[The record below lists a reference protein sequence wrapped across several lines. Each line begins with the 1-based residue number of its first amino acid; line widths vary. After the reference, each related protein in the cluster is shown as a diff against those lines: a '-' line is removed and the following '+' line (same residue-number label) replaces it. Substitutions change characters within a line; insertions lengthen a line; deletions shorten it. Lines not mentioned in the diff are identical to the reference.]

1 MRFHASLLT
10 LATALSLTGTIYAA
24 TNIPDGQYTVTN
36 LEDGVQLW
44 TSLTDSALEPIKQ
57 TATEKR
63 STLTTRSAKF
73 AKRRT
78 DCWGNGLDRAGVD
91 NTLVSLRGW
100 ANSGT
105 TLTSGNGPQSFGYV
119 FNGVYAY
126 YCITRAHTSGNLDI
140 NDVNYAIGQ
149 MDAKCAAYTASWY
162 GWDGSSEI
170 VGKAA
175 TNQQVCT
182 GPF

>member
-1 MRFHASLLT
+1 MHFPQALLA
-10 LATALSLTGTIYAA
+10 LAAALAA
-24 TNIPDGQYTVTN
+24 TVYADTAIPNGGYTVTN
-36 LEDGVQLW
+36 VDAGVQLW
-44 TSLTDSALEPIKQ
+44 TSFTDSTLEPITV
-57 TATEKR
+57 TATEK
-63 STLTTRSAKF
+63 RSAKF

-78 DCWGNGLDRAGVD
+78 DCWGNGLDRTGVD

-100 ANSGT
+100 ANAGT

-119 FNGVYAY
+119 FNGVYSY
-126 YCITRAHTSGNLDI
+126 YCITRARTSGNLDI
-140 NDVNYAIGQ
+140 GDVNHAIGE
-149 MDAKCAAYTASWY
+149 MDKKCAAYTASWY